1 MWLWADEC
9 RVPMEARGLRAP
21 ETAAIDGRDHK
32 LGDIEFNGTHNI

>member
-21 ETAAIDGRDHK
+21 ETAAIDGRERYDT
-32 LGDIEFNGTHNI
+32 GVVM